1 MSPKPN
7 HFTVLLLLVVLLI
20 VSVSLTA
27 SAGSALDYGQ
37 LPGTP
42 ASANYIAWISSATP
56 PTQVLTE
63 DGYNSSSGTDQG
75 YQGGYWLLSSSN
87 FDNPTPTSGQTLN
100 FVFGGL
106 GADSG
111 KIWTYSATL
120 DMDNALTNH
129 GTVGTQA
136 SGTCPTMLYGSR
148 DATGKTINWS
158 GLAGTYLIYR
168 SKLAS
173 GAANQNSNGRYDYV
187 ATVTGA
193 FTYKDTQCS
202 TGTDC
207 WHIVIP
213 ATAGGVPNGC
223 HSGQETNPNAV
234 TLSTFRAANP
244 AVNWPLIAAALLLV
258 AALAGFGVYRRRLSH
273 VRAR

>member
-1 MSPKPN
+1 MSSKPN

-20 VSVSLTA
+20 VSVSLNA

-37 LPGTP
+37 LPGPP
-42 ASANYIAWISSATP
+42 ASANYVAWISSATP

-63 DGYNSSSGTDQG
+63 DGYNSSSGTNQG
-75 YQGGYWLLSSSN
+75 YAGGYWLLSSGN
-87 FDNPTPTSGQTLN
+87 FDNPAPTSGQTLN

-106 GADSG
+106 GTDSG

-120 DMDNALTNH
+120 DTDNALTDH

-136 SGTCPTMLYGSR
+136 SGTCPIMLPGSR

-158 GLAGTYLIYR
+158 GSVGTYLIYR
-168 SKLAS
+168 SKLPS
-173 GAANQNSNGRYDYV
+173 GAGNGNSNGRYDYA

-223 HSGQETNPNAV
+223 HTEQETNPNSV
-234 TLSTFRAANP
+234 TLSTFRAAGP
-244 AVNWPLIAAALLLV
+244 TMNWPLIVVVLLLV
-258 AALAGFGVYRRRLSH
+258 AAVAGFGVYRWRVSQ